1 MLVVSDSAI
10 KVQFLKDG
18 CNLCLL
24 FLMQQGGGYCE
35 RSLFDR
41 QMLLIML
48 LEGFESNDEQSLI
61 GLWSSSNH
69 ILKET
74 NYVAKFDLNSTNCVL
89 SWASIR
95 RAINE
100 GWEEYYWRYD
110 KVDGETKKHP
120 PNIKGTQCQ

>member
-1 MLVVSDSAI
+1 MFSCLVGACSVVQAELWDLYYGFKIIKDKRITREMLVVSDSAI

-61 GLWSSSNH
+61 GL
-69 ILKET
+69 
-74 NYVAKFDLNSTNCVL
+74 
-89 SWASIR
+89 
-95 RAINE
+95 
-100 GWEEYYWRYD
+100 
-110 KVDGETKKHP
+110 
-120 PNIKGTQCQ
+120 